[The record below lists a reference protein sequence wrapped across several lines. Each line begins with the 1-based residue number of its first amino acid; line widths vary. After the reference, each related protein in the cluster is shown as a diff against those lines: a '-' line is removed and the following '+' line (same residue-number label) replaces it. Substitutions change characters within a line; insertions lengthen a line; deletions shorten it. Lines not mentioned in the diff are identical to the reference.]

1 MKVLEFFKV
10 SHRFFFS
17 MGNTI
22 VTFRGSGI
30 TRVHKDRLMIN
41 RVGRRAVRQPF
52 KTTVGRGSSSQDL
65 DNGSLRTVLFP
76 LGNLKQGVHHK
87 L

>member
-1 MKVLEFFKV
+1 MKVLELFKV

-22 VTFRGSGI
+22 VTFGASGI
-30 TRVHKDRLMIN
+30 LRVHKDRLMIN
-41 RVGRRAVRQPF
+41 IRVERRAVRQPF

-76 LGNLKQGVHHK
+76 LE
-87 L
+87 